1 MTHAF
6 AKDSHSCAVCV
17 SWGGE
22 RRVSDDN
29 ALVHVE
35 RYSVSGECRAAV
47 SQDYHKATRS
57 YHTCPVWSPLPVLK
71 AHGARPQ
78 RQPITSMPIPAAAM
92 KPAPSPAPAAR
103 PAPAPAPVPAVEPDS
118 LRCRSTPLDIE
129 QTPPPARV
137 LFSYWHRLKKQRPM
151 PAAHEMDTAQLRD
164 CVSRLSLMAPAPD
177 GDDFIYRSCGR
188 AVQRRLAVRAVCRRV
203 RDLHPAEAAERWLA
217 DLRACFTEGVVK
229 SHLVRNDPLL
239 PGNRYVEVLLP
250 LADARGNTVFVLA
263 YRHLPG
269 G

>member
-22 RRVSDDN
+22 RRVSGDN
-29 ALVHVE
+29 TLVHVE

-57 YHTCPVWSPLPVLK
+57 YHTCPVWSPLPMLK

-78 RQPITSMPIPAAAM
+78 RQPITSMPTPAAAV
-92 KPAPSPAPAAR
+92 KAASPR
-103 PAPAPAPVPAVEPDS
+103 PAPAPAAAQPAPAAAPVPAVDP
-118 LRCRSTPLDIE
+118 LLCRSTPLDIE
-129 QTPPPARV
+129 QIPPAARV
-137 LFSYWHRLKKQRPM
+137 LYSYWHRLKKQRAM
-151 PAAHEMDTAQLRD
+151 PAAHEIDTAQLRD
-164 CVSRLSLMAPAPD
+164 CVSRLSLMAPD
-177 GDDFIYRSCGR
+177 GDDFVYRSCGK
-188 AVQRRLAVRAVCRRV
+188 AVQKRLTVRAVCRRV
-203 RDLHPAEAAERWLA
+203 RALHPEEAAERWLA

-239 PGNRYVEVLLP
+239 PNNRYVEVLLP
-250 LADARGNTVFVLA
+250 LADARGNTAFVLA